1 MSDIKK
7 SFLELL
13 EKDAEFRYT
22 VAGYL
27 GYLEILE
34 RLNKIEEEQKAL
46 REEQTKIWREIQ
58 LLREEQGKIWREIQ
72 ALREESVK
80 IWREI
85 EALRIDHGRRLS
97 RLEESLGALVEAYL
111 LDRFIS
117 QLRERRLNI
126 KEMRGIIIDGMEV
139 DAILRDEEVIV
150 IEVSTTIRKSQ
161 VQELL
166 HKLEVVSKIFA
177 RKARAIMLGVKV
189 DSDAMRIAREKGI
202 EILSIIGGF

>member
-85 EALRIDHGRRLS
+85 EALRIDHGKRLS

-117 QLRERRLNI
+117 QLRERGLNI

-139 DAILRDEEVIV
+139 DAILRDKEVIV

>member
-117 QLRERRLNI
+117 QLRERGLNI

>member
-13 EKDAEFRYT
+13 EKDTEFRYAI
-22 VAGYL
+22 AGYL

-46 REEQTKIWREIQ
+46 REEQTKV
-58 LLREEQGKIWREIQ
+58 WREIQ

-85 EALRIDHGRRLS
+85 EALRINHGRRLS

-117 QLRERRLNI
+117 QLRERGLNV
-126 KEMRGIIIDGMEV
+126 KEMRGIVIDGMEI
-139 DAILRDEEVIV
+139 DAILRDDEVIV

-166 HKLEVVSKIFA
+166 HKLEVASKIFA
-177 RKARAIMLGVKV
+177 RKVRAIMLGVKV
-189 DSDAMRIAREKGI
+189 DSDALRMAREKGI
-202 EILSIIGGF
+202 DVLSIIGGF